1 MAPGINLDA
10 AGVAIAQE
18 YTDCRDV
25 RKLREQGTV
34 LCRIAPRK
42 NGNADDGLERRSFIL
57 HSEIP
62 SEEAVFV
69 RVDRLHR
76 PFPRTNLFFKHA
88 ANVRNGMEVKMA
100 ANVFVAE
107 PGTEE
112 QRWCVEGA
120 ASADDCFA
128 ANAYA
133 VALFRTRFYAS
144 RRIGLD
150 SNAQRAGLND
160 E

>member
-1 MAPGINLDA
+1 MALGIDRDT
-10 AGVAIAQE
+10 AGVAIAQK
-18 YTDCRDV
+18 YTDCRNV

-34 LCRIAPRK
+34 LCRIAPGK
-42 NGNADDGLERRSFIL
+42 NGNANDGLERRSFIL

-88 ANVRNGMEVKMA
+88 ANVRNGVEVEMPGD
-100 ANVFVAE
+100 VFIAQ

-112 QRWCVEGA
+112 QRRCVEGA

-128 ANAYA
+128 VNAYA
-133 VALFRTRFYAS
+133 VALFRKRFDAGC
-144 RRIGLD
+144 RTGLD
-150 SNAQRAGLND
+150 SN
-160 E
+160 